1 MSFSSNLNHISAEL
15 NKHKGKNRTE
25 ILQEHIQKRLNES
38 LSQYYKELGNSL
50 SYLSSND
57 RDKINVVKKMNK
69 EV

>member
-1 MSFSSNLNHISAEL
+1 MSFSSNLNHISNDL
-15 NKHKGKNRTE
+15 NKHKGRNRNE
-25 ILQEHIQKRLNES
+25 ILQGHIQKRLDDS

-57 RDKINVVKKMNK
+57 RDNINIVKKINK

>member
-1 MSFSSNLNHISAEL
+1 MSFSSNLNHISHDL
-15 NKHKGKNRTE
+15 NKHKGRNRNE
-25 ILQEHIQKRLNES
+25 ILQEHIQKRLNDS

-57 RDKINVVKKMNK
+57 RDKINVVKKINK

>member
-1 MSFSSNLNHISAEL
+1 MSFTSNLNHISNDL
-15 NKHKGKNRTE
+15 NKHKGRNRNE
-25 ILQEHIQKRLNES
+25 ILQGHIQKRLDDS

-57 RDKINVVKKMNK
+57 RDNINVVKKINK

>member
-1 MSFSSNLNHISAEL
+1 MSFSSNLNHISNDL
-15 NKHKGKNRTE
+15 NKHKGRNRNE
-25 ILQEHIQKRLNES
+25 ILQGHIQKRLDDS

-57 RDKINVVKKMNK
+57 RDNINVVKKINK